1 MPKSNIYGQ
10 NWPHILI
17 CRYFPCNFY
26 HSNFYKT
33 EEVSVEIQTGNGTW
47 DATESELT
55 LQFKSDKLFINLR
68 KQDFLSAVYHS
79 REVAKQRD

>member
-1 MPKSNIYGQ
+1 M
-10 NWPHILI
+10 WPALLNDQKGSI
-17 CRYFPCNFY
+17 NFY
-26 HSNFYKT
+26 NLT

-55 LQFKSDKLFINLR
+55 LQFKSDKVFINLR

>member
-1 MPKSNIYGQ
+1 MASSDISTNVSIPIPQ
-10 NWPHILI
+10 
-17 CRYFPCNFY
+17 Y
-26 HSNFYKT
+26 HVQKDLATSYLT

-55 LQFKSDKLFINLR
+55 LQFKSDKVFINLR
-68 KQDFLSAVYHS
+68 KQDFLSAVYYS